1 MTDFIVD
8 TDGTLR
14 TIYDDEMIRLARSVG
29 LVTISRA
36 SSVEYSWKALGWTAD
51 MANVGGPVLGPFDTR
66 REALKAE
73 VEWIKEHGIP
83 AVQRKAG
90 E

>member
-14 TIYDDEMIRLARSVG
+14 TIYDDELIRLVRSVG
-29 LVTISRA
+29 LVTVSRA
-36 SSVEYSWKALGWTAD
+36 SAVEPADGGGWTAD

-73 VEWIKEHGIP
+73 VEWIMAHGIP
-83 AVQRKAG
+83 AVRRKAG